1 MLIYKFTFLC
11 ICANFIALQR
21 SENILKRTR
30 RHVDE
35 SHAPEG

>member
-11 ICANFIALQR
+11 ICTNFIALQK

-30 RHVDE
+30 RHADE